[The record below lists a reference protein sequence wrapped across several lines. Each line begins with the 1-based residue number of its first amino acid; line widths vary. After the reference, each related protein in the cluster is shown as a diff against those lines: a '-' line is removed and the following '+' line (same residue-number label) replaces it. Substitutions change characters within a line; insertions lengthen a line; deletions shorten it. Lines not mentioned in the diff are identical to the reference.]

1 MSAGREKMRG
11 FDTPELY
18 RKDTLNRIRH
28 LELEVEERA
37 KVIGQIESRLPPH
50 ERCREEEDEE
60 CE

>member
-1 MSAGREKMRG
+1 MSIGREKMRG

-18 RKDTLNRIRH
+18 RRDTLNRIRH

-37 KVIGQIESRLPPH
+37 KVIKEIESRLPPR
-50 ERCREEEDEE
+50 ERRREDDEE